1 MSQIDEQQLR
11 CIVAGHAAA
20 LALYARQWCSSPDD
34 AVQEALIELLEQN
47 PPPRDAIA
55 WLFTTVR
62 RRALNQTR
70 GEQRRS
76 QHQQRAAAGREP
88 WFQPAL
94 DANLTSAEVEAVLE
108 RLDPTDREIVV
119 AKVWG
124 ELSFEQIATL
134 VQRSSSHVHR
144 RYHHALSILH
154 NYLQS
159 ETPSS
164 QQPSATRVRTL

>member
-1 MSQIDEQQLR
+1 MSRIDGQQLR

-20 LALYARQWCSSPDD
+20 LALYARQWCLHPDD
-34 AVQEALIELLEQN
+34 AVQEALIELLEQD
-47 PPPRDAIA
+47 PPPRDAVA

-62 RRALNQTR
+62 RRALNQAR
-70 GEQRRS
+70 SEQRRS

-88 WFQPAL
+88 WFVLPP
-94 DANLTSAEVEAVLE
+94 DDSLTSAEVEEMLQRLE
-108 RLDPTDREIVV
+108 PLDREIVV
-119 AKVWG
+119 AKIWG

-154 NYLQS
+154 NHLQAALPPS
-159 ETPSS
+159 RTPS
-164 QQPSATRVRTL
+164 